1 MSETF
6 ACPECGG
13 EVELLGA
20 APGREVQCA
29 HCATWLEVPYL
40 PRGGVWT
47 RPRFRRGPAAW
58 VIPAA
63 WAGVGLLAA
72 IVAIVA
78 WSKVSSSRSHAARD
92 ATLESLIA
100 SADAAEKAHRPA
112 RALSEIE
119 AALAL
124 LRQDDAGCGDRLD
137 ELTARRDVLSVR
149 EAEDRLATARTAGPD
164 ADVGDLL
171 SLQARARTDRA
182 LEPLVPTIL
191 RAVDAARH
199 RQAEAALAA
208 ARRALAESRPLDGL
222 AAGER
227 ALAVADKL
235 TGEPARS
242 IAAEAERLLAPV
254 LRRLGVAVVQL
265 PGKFTLGSDA
275 SYDGALG
282 PILVDGLRRCGFAPR
297 PAAGPAAALW
307 DRHAERRLEFHVAES
322 RGVRY
327 LESQNRITQII
338 TSLTLARGS
347 TTLWQGA
354 VTARTHVPLPS
365 LSAHASTR
373 IGVANRDLDMEHK
386 LYEDA
391 RASTLDRVATQLRG
405 LPEP

>member
-29 HCATWLEVPYL
+29 QCATWIEVPYL

-47 RPRFRRGPAAW
+47 RARFRRSHAAW
-58 VIPAA
+58 VIPTA

-72 IVAIVA
+72 LVAVVA
-78 WSKVSSSRSHAARD
+78 WSKVSTSRSHAARD

-100 SADAAEKAHRPA
+100 SADLAEKAHRPD

-119 AALAL
+119 AALVL
-124 LRQDDAGCGDRLD
+124 LRQDDAGCGDQLH
-137 ELTARRDVLSVR
+137 ELMARRDALSAR
-149 EAEDRLATARTAGPD
+149 EGEARIAAAAKAAPD
-164 ADVGDLL
+164 AAVGDLL
-171 SLQARARTDRA
+171 SLQARARTDHA

-191 RAVDAARH
+191 QAVEAARL
-199 RQAEAALAA
+199 RQADAALAV
-208 ARRALAESRPLDGL
+208 ARRSLDEKRPLDAL

-235 TGEPARS
+235 SGEPSRS
-242 IAAEAERLLAPV
+242 IAAEAERLMGPV
-254 LRRLGVAVVQL
+254 LGRLGVVAVQL
-265 PGKFTLGSDA
+265 PGKFTLGSEA
-275 SYDGALG
+275 SYDAALG
-282 PILVDGLRRCGFAPR
+282 PIIVDALRRRGFAPR
-297 PAAGPAAALW
+297 PASGPASALW
-307 DRHAERRLEFHVAES
+307 DRHVARRLEFHVAES
-322 RGVRY
+322 RGVLY

-338 TSLTLARGS
+338 TTLTLVRG
-347 TTLWQGA
+347 TVTLWQGA
-354 VTARTHVPLPS
+354 VTARTQVPLPA

-373 IGVANRDLDMEHK
+373 IGVAGRDLDMEHK

-391 RASTLDRVATQLRG
+391 RATTLDRVASQLRG